1 MTWSNRK
8 LVNKLS
14 TTLPIITN
22 IKPRPTKINSA
33 DEAFGLNFF
42 QMSMVKR
49 VEPELKVAVREDIS
63 AANITARSKPYIV
76 F

>member
-1 MTWSNRK
+1 M
-8 LVNKLS
+8 
-14 TTLPIITN
+14 TLPIITS

-63 AANITARSKPYIV
+63 AANITARSKPLN
-76 F
+76 